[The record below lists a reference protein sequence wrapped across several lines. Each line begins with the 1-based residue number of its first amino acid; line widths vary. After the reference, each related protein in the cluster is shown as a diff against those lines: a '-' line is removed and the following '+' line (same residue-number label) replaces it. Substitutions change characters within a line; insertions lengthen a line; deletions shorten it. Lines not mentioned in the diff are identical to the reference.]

1 MPSNIENKAR
11 VVDLPT
17 VAALAA
23 SLTDTPP
30 QRLRQRDTFFRY
42 STGRLRLRELGAG
55 QSELI
60 FYHRADV
67 TGAKQSDYE
76 TTPVADAAALK
87 TVLREALGETAT
99 VEKTRVPY
107 LVGQTRVHLDTVVGL
122 GTFLELEVVLRPD
135 QSPSEGYEFAA
146 DLMRRLGIGGSDLVA
161 TADADML
168 TESVFGSHAA
178 TSEMVWG
185 GGNDHDRGSTGI
197 EGV

>member
-1 MPSNIENKAR
+1 
-11 VVDLPT
+11 
-17 VAALAA
+17 
-23 SLTDTPP
+23 
-30 QRLRQRDTFFRY
+30 
-42 STGRLRLRELGAG
+42 
-55 QSELI
+55 LI

-99 VEKTRVPY
+99 VEKTRVLY